1 MMPDTLIIAA
11 AIALVLHIGCRPAE
25 AAYIVF
31 NRSIEKNDYMIKHAK
46 FKERATAPKAVTKTK
61 QDYFFLLPNELT
73 PFVSKIKQHMKTGFN
88 QYEVLTTSL
97 AHYFTRK
104 VIKMAKVPNNPA
116 TNRPYCLRT
125 IRAMRASEYIK
136 LYYEYVV
143 MDWKPMP
150 PNPLMHE
157 DIQMTLDRYA
167 MKGTNNIYEARKR
180 CIAKYKGHPEFHQ
193 PWMIE

>member
-1 MMPDTLIIAA
+1 MSDALYIVE

-31 NRSIEKNDYMIKHAK
+31 NRSIEKNDYVIKHAK
-46 FKERATAPKAVTKTK
+46 FKERATAPKTVTKTK
-61 QDYFFLLPNELT
+61 HDYFFLLPSELS
-73 PFVSKIKQHMKTGFN
+73 PFVGAIKKHMQNGFTR
-88 QYEVLTTSL
+88 YEMLTTSL

-104 VIKMAKVPNNPA
+104 VVKMSKVPFNPC
-116 TNRPYCLRT
+116 TNRPFCLRT

-136 LYYEYVV
+136 LYYEYVA

-167 MKGTNNIYEARKR
+167 IKGTNNIYEARKR
-180 CIAKYKGHPEFHQ
+180 CIAKYKGHPELHQ